1 MENSYPFFFEFDF
14 YIVQMLILACV
25 VLIILILTP
34 LLKPFKYITSAIFF
48 LLVGMVLAFLPIPWE
63 LPPLSNEPLIIKR
76 ITELGVIIALA
87 SVGLKINDPFKWKTW
102 RISTRLLII
111 TMPLSIFLTAYLG
124 WYVMGLVPASALL
137 LGAVIAPTDP
147 VLADDVQ
154 TSDPGDSDSS
164 STRLALTTEA
174 GLNDGL
180 AFPFTNLAIAVAI
193 VGLAPSGWFLD
204 WLIID
209 VFYKIIVG
217 AMVGFISGKVLAFL
231 LFKMPK
237 KDTIKIADGVFAVAL
252 ALFPYSLAELLS
264 SYGFISVFIAAC
276 IFRQH
281 QSEHDYQKRVHQ
293 FSITM
298 EQLFEGILMLMI
310 GGYIVFGVLEPLTLP
325 MIVTALIIIFI
336 VRPVCGIIAFIGSK
350 IDWPTQ
356 LVISF
361 FGIRGIGSL
370 YYLAFGIYM
379 ADFPQADELWAITI
393 LIITVSVFIHGFSAK
408 YVMDAIDHRE
418 NKNVT

>member
-1 MENSYPFFFEFDF
+1 
-14 YIVQMLILACV
+14 MLILACV

>member
-1 MENSYPFFFEFDF
+1 
-14 YIVQMLILACV
+14 MLIFACV

-34 LLKPFKYITSAIFF
+34 RLKSFKHLTSSIFF
-48 LLVGMVLAFLPIPWE
+48 LIVGMVFAFLPIPWE
-63 LPPLSNEPLIIKR
+63 LPPLTNEPLIIKR

-87 SVGLKINDPFKWKTW
+87 SVGLKINNPFKWKTW
-102 RISTRLLII
+102 RVSIRLLLI
-111 TMPLSIFLTAYLG
+111 TMPLTILFTAYLG
-124 WYVMGLVPASALL
+124 WYVVGLVPASALL

-164 STRLALTTEA
+164 PTRLALTTEA

-193 VGLAPSGWFLD
+193 VGLSPSGWFLD

-209 VFYKIIVG
+209 IVYKIIVG
-217 AMVGFISGKVLAFL
+217 ATVGFVSGKILAFL
-231 LFKMPK
+231 LFKMPGK
-237 KDTIKIADGVFAVAL
+237 ATPKIADGVFAITLVF
-252 ALFPYSLAELLS
+252 FPYSIAELFS
-264 SYGFISVFIAAC
+264 SYGFLSVFIAAS
-276 IFRQH
+276 IFRQQ

-298 EQLFEGILMLMI
+298 EQLLEGLLMLMI
-310 GGYIVFGVLEPLTLP
+310 GGYIVFGVLKPLTFP
-325 MIVTALIIIFI
+325 MIVTALMIIFI
-336 VRPVCGIIAFIGSK
+336 VRPVSGLIAFIGSK
-350 IDWPTQ
+350 IVWPTQ

-393 LIITVSVFIHGFSAK
+393 LIITISVFIHGISAK
-408 YVMDAIDHRE
+408 YVMDAVDQWEH
-418 NKNVT
+418 KNVT